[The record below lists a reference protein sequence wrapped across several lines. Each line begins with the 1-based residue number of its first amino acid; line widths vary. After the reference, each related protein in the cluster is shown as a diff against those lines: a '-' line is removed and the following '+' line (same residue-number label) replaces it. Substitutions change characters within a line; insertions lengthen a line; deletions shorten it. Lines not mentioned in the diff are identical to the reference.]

1 MREALV
7 TSMDTGYQFQLN
19 VARFAGGGDQRQAG
33 GVAMIRVLDAG
44 QKSDIIISIPF
55 TYDSRLFL

>member
-1 MREALV
+1 
-7 TSMDTGYQFQLN
+7 MDTGYQFQLN